1 MPPLRAAHPP
11 ILAPTQTRG
20 FTLIELMITVAVV
33 AILAAI
39 ALPAYVYYIQ
49 RSRIPEATA
58 ALAAKQVAMEQL
70 FQDSR
75 SYFASGTSACSTS
88 GMTSSSYFTYAFSTC
103 TTSSYVLSASG
114 NAGTNM
120 AGFVF
125 TIDQSGN
132 RATTS
137 VPTGWTTS
145 TTCWVTAKGGRC

>member
-1 MPPLRAAHPP
+1 MPRRTTDLLPSRRL
-11 ILAPTQTRG
+11 QG
-20 FTLIELMITVAVV
+20 FTLIELMIAVAVV
-33 AILAAI
+33 AILSAI

-75 SYFASGTSACSTS
+75 SYYAPNTSACSTS
-88 GMTSSSYFTYAFSTC
+88 GMASSSYFTYAFSTC
-103 TTSSYVLSASG
+103 TTSTYVLSASG

-120 AGFVF
+120 AGFTF

-137 VPTGWTTS
+137 VPSGWTTS

>member
-1 MPPLRAAHPP
+1 MPRRSLFSLSSRR
-11 ILAPTQTRG
+11 LQG

-33 AILAAI
+33 AILSAI

-75 SYFASGTSACSTS
+75 SYYAPNTSACSTS
-88 GMTSSSYFTYAFSTC
+88 GMASSSYFSYAFSTC
-103 TTSSYVLSASG
+103 TSSTYVLSATGS
-114 NAGTNM
+114 AGTNM
-120 AGFVF
+120 AGFTF

>member
-1 MPPLRAAHPP
+1 MLRRISSSLPSPRTH
-11 ILAPTQTRG
+11 G
-20 FTLIELMITVAVV
+20 FTQIELMIAVAVV
-33 AILAAI
+33 AILSAI

-75 SYFASGTSACSTS
+75 SYYAPNTSTCSTS
-88 GMTSSSYFTYAFSTC
+88 GMTSSNYFSYAFSTC
-103 TTSSYVLSASG
+103 TTSTYVLSATG
-114 NAGTNM
+114 NTGSNM
-120 AGFVF
+120 AGFTF

-137 VPTGWTTS
+137 VPTGWATS

>member
-1 MPPLRAAHPP
+1 MLRRTSFS
-11 ILAPTQTRG
+11 LSRRSSRG

-33 AILAAI
+33 AILSAI

-75 SYFASGTSACSTS
+75 SYYAPNSSTCSTS
-88 GMTSSSYFTYAFSTC
+88 GMASSSYFSYAFSTC
-103 TTSSYVLSASG
+103 TTSTYVLSATG

-120 AGFVF
+120 AGFIF

-137 VPTGWTTS
+137 VPSGWTTS

>member
-1 MPPLRAAHPP
+1 MLRRISSSLPSP
-11 ILAPTQTRG
+11 RTLG
-20 FTLIELMITVAVV
+20 FTLIELMIVVAVV
-33 AILAAI
+33 AILSAI

-75 SYFASGTSACSTS
+75 SYYAPNTSTCSTS
-88 GMTSSSYFTYAFSTC
+88 GMASSNYFSYAFSTC
-103 TTSSYVLSASG
+103 TTSTYVLSATG
-114 NAGTNM
+114 NTGSNM
-120 AGFVF
+120 AGFTF

-137 VPTGWTTS
+137 VPTGWATS